1 MLGINDWLFLPV
13 PNPPT
18 AWHGSSPL
26 KNQKNGIWDRLLDSP
41 HMSAKSRMIRKQ
53 YNQFSQNKKTWLD
66 GGCRTLQR
74 FYLENI
80 WGLEVITSA
89 GSRPWDKRGAGGG
102 GVQKFFSA
110 LWASVWSKNERGA
123 GPLGPFPGSGCTTHK
138 WRSTYHTWLIMS
150 WGIFSSPKCFCANNK
165 ENK

>member
-1 MLGINDWLFLPV
+1 MLGINDWLFLLG

-18 AWHGSSPL
+18 AWHGSIPL

-53 YNQFSQNKKTWLD
+53 YNQFSQHKKTWLD
-66 GGCRTLQR
+66 GGCT
-74 FYLENI
+74 NI

-89 GSRPWDKRGAGGG
+89 ESRPWDKAGGG
-102 GVQKFFSA
+102 RSPKIFFRPFG
-110 LWASVWSKNERGA
+110 LQFGLKMRGGA
-123 GPLGPFPGSGCTTHK
+123 GPLGPSPGSGCTTHK
-138 WRSTYHTWLIMS
+138 IWRSTYHTWLIMS
-150 WGIFSSPKCFCANNK
+150 WEIFSSPKCFCANNK